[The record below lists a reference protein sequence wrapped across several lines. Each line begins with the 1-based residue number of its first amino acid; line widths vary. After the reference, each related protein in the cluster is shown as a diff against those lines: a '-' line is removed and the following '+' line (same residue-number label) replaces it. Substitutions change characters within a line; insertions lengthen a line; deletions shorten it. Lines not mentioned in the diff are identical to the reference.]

1 MGTTTEYSQLITIL
15 SLISFC
21 LFVMHLTR
29 AVRTYQ
35 HHHDDR
41 AAVTLVKAIGLLIIS
56 GGMLISSVG
65 LLINDAQFSIV
76 GLSIS
81 RGALIM
87 VALTLIFADVRRAPD
102 LAWDQVER
110 RHPKEEQE

>member
-1 MGTTTEYSQLITIL
+1 MRVTTEYASLVTVL
-15 SLISFC
+15 SAISFV
-21 LFVMHLTR
+21 LFAWHLTR
-29 AVRTYQ
+29 AAGIYQ

-56 GGMLISSVG
+56 GGMVISSWG
-65 LLINDAQFSIV
+65 LLIDDVQFSVV
-76 GLSIS
+76 GLSLS

-102 LAWDQVER
+102 SAA
-110 RHPKEEQE
+110 

>member
-1 MGTTTEYSQLITIL
+1 MGATTEYAQLILIL
-15 SLISFC
+15 SALSF
-21 LFVMHLTR
+21 FMFAWHLTR
-29 AVRTYQ
+29 AVRMYQ

-41 AAVTLVKAIGLLIIS
+41 AAVTLVKAIGLLVIS
-56 GGMLISSVG
+56 GGMTISSLG
-65 LLINDAQFSIV
+65 LIIEDAQFSIV

-102 LAWDQVER
+102 PAA
-110 RHPKEEQE
+110 

>member
-1 MGTTTEYSQLITIL
+1 MNMGVTPEYATLITVL
-15 SLISFC
+15 SIMSFV
-21 LFVMHLTR
+21 LFAVHLTR
-29 AVRTYQ
+29 AIGMYQ

-65 LLINDAQFSIV
+65 LFIDDAQFSIV

-87 VALTLIFADVRRAPD
+87 VALTLIFADVKRAPD
-102 LAWDQVER
+102 
-110 RHPKEEQE
+110 PSI

>member
-1 MGTTTEYSQLITIL
+1 MGVTSEYATLITLL
-15 SLISFC
+15 SVFSFF
-21 LFVMHLTR
+21 LFAWHLTR
-29 AVRTYQ
+29 AVRMYQ

-56 GGMLISSVG
+56 GGMLISSSG
-65 LLINDAQFSIV
+65 LLINDALFSTV

-87 VALTLIFADVRRAPD
+87 VAMTLIFADVRRPPD
-102 LAWDQVER
+102 PV
-110 RHPKEEQE
+110 

>member
-1 MGTTTEYSQLITIL
+1 MGVTNEYTILITIL
-15 SLISFC
+15 SAISFI
-21 LFVMHLTR
+21 LFALHLVR
-29 AVRTYQ
+29 AVRMYQ

-65 LLINDAQFSIV
+65 LFIDDSQFSIV

-102 LAWDQVER
+102 PA
-110 RHPKEEQE
+110 

>member
-1 MGTTTEYSQLITIL
+1 MGVTTEYIVLITIL
-15 SLISFC
+15 SAFSVV
-21 LFVMHLTR
+21 LFSLHLTR
-29 AVRTYQ
+29 AVRIYQ

-56 GGMLISSVG
+56 SGMLISGVG
-65 LLINDAQFSIV
+65 LLIEDAQFSIV

-102 LAWDQVER
+102 PVA
-110 RHPKEEQE
+110 

>member
-1 MGTTTEYSQLITIL
+1 MGVTTEYVTLITVL
-15 SLISFC
+15 SLLSFV
-21 LFVMHLTR
+21 LFAIHLTR
-29 AVRTYQ
+29 AVRMYQ

-65 LLINDAQFSIV
+65 LGIDDAQFSIV
-76 GLSIS
+76 GLSLS

-102 LAWDQVER
+102 PVT
-110 RHPKEEQE
+110 

>member
-1 MGTTTEYSQLITIL
+1 MGASGEYATLITVL
-15 SLISFC
+15 SIISFV
-21 LFVMHLTR
+21 FFAVHLTR
-29 AVRTYQ
+29 SIGMYQ

-56 GGMLISSVG
+56 GGMLISGVG
-65 LLINDAQFSIV
+65 LGIDDAQFSIV

-102 LAWDQVER
+102 PAA
-110 RHPKEEQE
+110 

>member
-1 MGTTTEYSQLITIL
+1 MGTTLEYSQLVTIL
-15 SLISFC
+15 SLVSVA
-21 LFVMHLTR
+21 LFSLHLVR
-29 AVRTYQ
+29 AIKMYQ

-56 GGMLISSVG
+56 AGMLISSSG
-65 LLINDAQFSIV
+65 LLLDDAQFSIV

-87 VALTLIFADVRRAPD
+87 VAMTLIFADVKRAPD
-102 LAWDQVER
+102 PIER
-110 RHPKEEQE
+110 IQP